1 MFKLDDELIKDRFAA
16 TSYCFYTDKE
26 IEKLSVK

>member
-1 MFKLDDELIKDRFAA
+1 MYKLDDELIKDRFAA
-16 TSYCFYTDKE
+16 TSYSFFTDAE